1 MRIPVMEIFTK
12 MHATITRDR
21 LHGFGSD
28 FDYRFA
34 TEPEGSQSKIS
45 PGTPVGRH
53 LAGGQFFRFPG
64 VPRFL
69 GIKNP
74 FSEKINPTT
83 LLRIVALYRMATFA
97 EIRDKKFSSFPR
109 GDPRETE
116 KLTHR

>member
-1 MRIPVMEIFTK
+1 MEIFTK

-64 VPRFL
+64 VPPWETGKFFVSDL
-69 GIKNP
+69 GESCHTVQGDD
-74 FSEKINPTT
+74 SE
-83 LLRIVALYRMATFA
+83 
-97 EIRDKKFSSFPR
+97 
-109 GDPRETE
+109 
-116 KLTHR
+116 